1 MSVLVVV
8 KIQGDTD
15 MFRKALAERPDEFTN
30 VVERA
35 RAGGALHHRFG
46 AGDGIVVA
54 VDEWESAEKFQAFF
68 ADPGMRDFIASLGGD
83 MSTPPDI
90 TITEALETVDQF

>member
-1 MSVLVVV
+1 MSVLVIV
-8 KIQGDTD
+8 KVQGDTD
-15 MFRKALAERPDEFTN
+15 RFRKALDERPDEFEK

-35 RAGGALHHRFG
+35 RAGGAIHHRFG
-46 AGDGIVVA
+46 AGDGVVVA

-68 ADPGMRDFIASLGGD
+68 ADPGMHEFIASIGGD